1 MIIEEIKNIDLS
13 KNALKKFGLTFTVIS
28 FFISIILFLNH
39 SKLFFYFILAGILL
53 LIISLFIPEILKHV
67 YKIWMTF
74 ALILGIIT
82 TNIILT
88 LLFYLI
94 ILPIG
99 LIIKLSGKDLLDLKF
114 NKGSL
119 TYWNYRK
126 NKEYKREYSERQF

>member
-28 FFISIILFLNH
+28 FLISIILFLNH
-39 SKLFFYFILAGILL
+39 SKLFFYFIITGILL
-53 LIISLFIPEILKHV
+53 LIISLFIPEILKHI
-67 YKIWMTF
+67 YKIWMTL

-99 LIIKLSGKDLLDLKF
+99 LIVKLSGKDLLDLKF
-114 NKGSL
+114 NKESL

-126 NKEYKREYSERQF
+126 NKEYKREYSEKQF

>member
-1 MIIEEIKNIDLS
+1 MIIEEIKKIDLS
-13 KNALKKFGLTFTVIS
+13 KKALKKFGFTFTAIS
-28 FFISIILFLNH
+28 FLISIILLLNH
-39 SKLFFYFILAGILL
+39 SKLFYYFILAGILL
-53 LIISLFIPEILKHV
+53 LTISLFIPEILKHV

-126 NKEYKREYSERQF
+126 NKEYKKEYSERQF